1 MVIITSRKK
10 HIVNTMLLGFRGAK
24 DIGILWC
31 CLLSK
36 KKRKNTT
43 YMTIFG
49 QYETEKKLQGVTTAT
64 TTTEKA
70 GDILGNNSN
79 PWGIAGA
86 RSPTIYSGAVFVSDK
101 RE

>member
-1 MVIITSRKK
+1 MV
-10 HIVNTMLLGFRGAK
+10 LFALQ
-24 DIGILWC
+24 
-31 CLLSK
+31 

-49 QYETEKKLQGVTTAT
+49 QYEAEKKLQGGTTAT

-79 PWGIAGA
+79 PWGIASA

>member
-1 MVIITSRKK
+1 MV
-10 HIVNTMLLGFRGAK
+10 LFALQ
-24 DIGILWC
+24 
-31 CLLSK
+31 

-49 QYETEKKLQGVTTAT
+49 QYETEKKLQGVTT

-70 GDILGNNSN
+70 GDILGNNRN
-79 PWGIAGA
+79 PWGIASA

>member
-1 MVIITSRKK
+1 MV
-10 HIVNTMLLGFRGAK
+10 LFALQ
-24 DIGILWC
+24 
-31 CLLSK
+31 

-64 TTTEKA
+64 TTTTEKA

-79 PWGIAGA
+79 PWGIASA